1 VAGIKPASDSVSVNV
16 GVKVAGYVI
25 DLRERDD
32 REPLPKVIDDNTAG
46 ATIVDAKAKVID
58 AKPVE

>member
-1 VAGIKPASDSVSVNV
+1 LNW
-16 GVKVAGYVI
+16 
-25 DLRERDD
+25 L
-32 REPLPKVIDDNTAG
+32 IDDNTAG